1 MYSTKIMQI
10 AVTACALASRAYAN
24 GCLQPLVDNIGEFD
38 VADAQ
43 NLQQSIAA
51 NTLNP
56 PQDPLFYLGALG
68 TYTIYGKNVKVCVSN
83 TYLFENT
90 HVHLGDVAFAVNYL
104 LGSCGSA
111 G

>member
-1 MYSTKIMQI
+1 MQI
-10 AVTACALASRAYAN
+10 AATACALASSAYAN

-43 NLQQSIAA
+43 NIQQSIAA

-56 PQDPLFYLGALG
+56 PQEPLFWLGAAG
-68 TYTIYGKNVKVCVSN
+68 TYRIYGKTAKVCVSN
-83 TYLFENT
+83 AWVFENT